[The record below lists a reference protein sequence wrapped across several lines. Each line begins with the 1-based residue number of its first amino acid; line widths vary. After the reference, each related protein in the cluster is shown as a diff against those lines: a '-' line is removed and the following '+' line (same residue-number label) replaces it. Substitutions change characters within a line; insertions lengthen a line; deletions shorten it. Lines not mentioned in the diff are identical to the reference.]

1 MKLVLATR
9 NHGKIVELQRIIA
22 EIMPDVELVGT
33 DSFPDLADVEETEDS
48 FIGNALLKAHA
59 VAKAT
64 GLPAIADDSGLSV
77 NALNGAPG
85 IFSARYAGTHGDDL
99 ANLNKVLSDMDQVR
113 DRSAA
118 FHCAAAFAKPDGF
131 EIVVEAK
138 LLGRLTT
145 VPIGDDGFGY
155 DPIFIPGGFE
165 ITTAQMSPAQK
176 DQISHRGMAFRELV
190 PKIIYS
196 LKEIK

>member
-64 GLPAIADDSGLSV
+64 GLPAIADDSGLTV

-155 DPIFIPGGFE
+155 DPIFIPDGFE
-165 ITTAQMSPAQK
+165 ITTAQMGPAQK
-176 DQISHRGMAFRELV
+176 DQISHRGMAFRALI
-190 PKIIYS
+190 PKVVNA
-196 LKEIK
+196 L

>member
-9 NHGKIVELQRIIA
+9 NKGKIVELQRIIA
-22 EIMPDVELVGT
+22 EVMPEVELIGT
-33 DSFPDLADVEETEDS
+33 DSFPNLDDVEETEDS

-77 NALNGAPG
+77 HALNGAPG

-99 ANLNKVLSDMDQVR
+99 ANLNKVLKNMDGVL

-118 FHCAAAFAKPDGF
+118 FHCAAAFAKPNGF
-131 EIVVEAK
+131 ELVVEEK

-145 VPIGDDGFGY
+145 TPIGESGFGY
-155 DPIFIPGGFE
+155 DPIFIPDGFE
-165 ITTAQMSPAQK
+165 ITTAQMDPSLK
-176 DQISHRGMAFRELV
+176 DEISHRGMAFRALV
-190 PKIIYS
+190 PKV
-196 LKEIK
+196 LNAL

>member
-118 FHCAAAFAKPDGF
+118 FHCAAAFAKPNGF

-138 LLGRLTT
+138 LLGRLTSL
-145 VPIGDDGFGY
+145 PIGDDGFGY
-155 DPIFIPGGFE
+155 DPIFIPDGFK
-165 ITTAQMSPAQK
+165 ITTAQMSPVQK
-176 DQISHRGMAFRELV
+176 DQISHRGMAFRALV
-190 PKIIYS
+190 PKV
-196 LKEIK
+196 LNAL

>member
-9 NHGKIVELQRIIA
+9 NKGKIVELQRIIA
-22 EIMPDVELVGT
+22 EVMPEVELIGT
-33 DSFPDLADVEETEDS
+33 DSFPNLDDVEETEDS

-59 VAKAT
+59 VAKET

-99 ANLNKVLSDMDQVR
+99 ANLNKVLKNMEGVL

-118 FHCAAAFAKPDGF
+118 FNCAAAFAKPDGF
-131 EIVVEAK
+131 ELVVEEK
-138 LLGRLTT
+138 LIGRLTT
-145 VPIGDDGFGY
+145 TPVGESGFGY
-155 DPIFIPGGFE
+155 DPIFIPDGFE
-165 ITTAQMSPAQK
+165 ITTAQMDPALK
-176 DQISHRGMAFRELV
+176 DQISHRGMAFRALV
-190 PKIIYS
+190 PKVFS
-196 LKEIK
+196 AL

>member
-9 NHGKIVELQRIIA
+9 NKGKIVELQRIIA
-22 EIMPDVELVGT
+22 EVMPEVELIGT
-33 DSFPDLADVEETEDS
+33 DSFPNLDDVEETEDS

-99 ANLNKVLSDMDQVR
+99 ANLNKVLKNMEGVL
-113 DRSAA
+113 DRTAA

-131 EIVVEAK
+131 ELVVEEK
-138 LLGRLTT
+138 LIGRLTT
-145 VPIGDDGFGY
+145 TPIGESGFGY
-155 DPIFIPGGFE
+155 DPIFIPDGFE
-165 ITTAQMSPAQK
+165 VTTAQMDPSLK
-176 DQISHRGMAFRELV
+176 DEISHRGMAFRALV
-190 PKIIYS
+190 PKVLS
-196 LKEIK
+196 AL

>member
-22 EIMPDVELVGT
+22 DALPDVELVGT

-85 IFSARYAGTHGDDL
+85 IFSARYAGVHGDDL
-99 ANLNKVLSDMDQVR
+99 ANLNKVLSNMDQVL

-131 EIVVEAK
+131 ELVVEAK
-138 LLGRLTT
+138 LIGRLTT
-145 VPIGDDGFGY
+145 APIGDSGFGY
-155 DPIFIPGGFE
+155 DPIFVPQGLTKTSSQLSDAE
-165 ITTAQMSPAQK
+165 K
-176 DQISHRGMAFRELV
+176 DKISHRGIALRKMSM
-190 PKIIYS
+190 I
-196 LKEIK
+196 LKQLPG

>member
-9 NHGKIVELQRIIA
+9 NKGKIVELQRIIA
-22 EIMPDVELVGT
+22 EVIPEVELIGT
-33 DSFPDLADVEETEDS
+33 DSFPNLDDIEETENS

-59 VAKAT
+59 VAKVT

-99 ANLNKVLSDMDQVR
+99 ANLNKVLKNMDGVL

-131 EIVVEAK
+131 ELVVEEK
-138 LLGRLTT
+138 LIGRLSTT
-145 VPIGDDGFGY
+145 PIGESGFGY
-155 DPIFIPGGFE
+155 DPIFIPDGFE
-165 ITTAQMSPAQK
+165 ITTAQMNPALK
-176 DQISHRGMAFRELV
+176 DQISHRGMAFRALV
-190 PKIIYS
+190 PKVLS
-196 LKEIK
+196 AL

>member
-9 NHGKIVELQRIIA
+9 NKGKIVELQRIIA
-22 EIMPDVELVGT
+22 EVMPQVELIGT
-33 DSFPDLADVEETEDS
+33 DLFTNLEDVEETEDS

-99 ANLNKVLSDMDQVR
+99 ANLNKVLKNMDGVL

-131 EIVVEAK
+131 ELVVEEK

-145 VPIGDDGFGY
+145 TPIGESGFGY
-155 DPIFIPGGFE
+155 DPIFIPDGFE
-165 ITTAQMSPAQK
+165 ITTAQMDPSLK
-176 DQISHRGMAFRELV
+176 DEISHRGMAFRALV
-190 PKIIYS
+190 PKV
-196 LKEIK
+196 LNAL

>member
-9 NHGKIVELQRIIA
+9 NKGKIVELQRIIA
-22 EIMPDVELVGT
+22 EVMPKVELIGT
-33 DSFPDLADVEETEDS
+33 DSFPNLDDVEETEDS

-59 VAKAT
+59 VAKST

-99 ANLNKVLSDMDQVR
+99 ANLNKVLKNMEGVL

-131 EIVVEAK
+131 ELVVEEK
-138 LLGRLTT
+138 LIGRLTT
-145 VPIGDDGFGY
+145 TPIGESGFGY
-155 DPIFIPGGFE
+155 DPIFIPDGFE
-165 ITTAQMSPAQK
+165 ITTAQMNPALK
-176 DQISHRGMAFRELV
+176 DQISHRGMAFRALV
-190 PKIIYS
+190 PKVLS
-196 LKEIK
+196 AL

>member
-9 NHGKIVELQRIIA
+9 NKGKIVELQRIIA
-22 EIMPDVELVGT
+22 GVMPEVELIGT
-33 DSFPDLADVEETEDS
+33 DSFPNLDDVEETEDS

-99 ANLNKVLSDMDQVR
+99 ANLNKVLKNMEGVL

-118 FHCAAAFAKPDGF
+118 FNCAAAFAKPDGF
-131 EIVVEAK
+131 ELVVEEK

-145 VPIGDDGFGY
+145 TPIGDSGFGY
-155 DPIFIPGGFE
+155 DPIFIPDGFE
-165 ITTAQMSPAQK
+165 ITTAQMSPSLK
-176 DQISHRGMAFRELV
+176 DEISHRGMAFRALV
-190 PKIIYS
+190 PKVLS
-196 LKEIK
+196 AL

>member
-9 NHGKIVELQRIIA
+9 NKGKIVELQRIIA
-22 EIMPDVELVGT
+22 EVMPEVELIGT
-33 DSFPDLADVEETEDS
+33 DSFPNLDDVEETEDS

-59 VAKAT
+59 VAKVT

-85 IFSARYAGTHGDDL
+85 IFSARYAGTHVDDL
-99 ANLNKVLSDMDQVR
+99 ANLNKVLRDMAQVL
-113 DRSAA
+113 DRSAS

-131 EIVVEAK
+131 ELFVEDK

-145 VPIGDDGFGY
+145 TPIGESGFGY
-155 DPIFIPGGFE
+155 DPIFIPDGFE
-165 ITTAQMSPAQK
+165 ITTAQMDPALK
-176 DQISHRGMAFRELV
+176 DQISHRGMAFRALV
-190 PKIIYS
+190 PKV
-196 LKEIK
+196 LNAL

>member
-22 EIMPDVELVGT
+22 DALPDVELVGT

-77 NALNGAPG
+77 NALNGDPG
-85 IFSARYAGTHGDDL
+85 IFSARYAGVHGDDL
-99 ANLNKVLSDMDQVR
+99 ANLNKVLKNMDRVL

-145 VPIGDDGFGY
+145 TPIGDDGFGY
-155 DPIFIPGGFE
+155 DPIFIPEGFE
-165 ITTAQMSPAQK
+165 ITTAQMSPSQK
-176 DQISHRGMAFRELV
+176 DQISHRGMAFRALI
-190 PKIIYS
+190 PKVVNA
-196 LKEIK
+196 L

>member
-64 GLPAIADDSGLSV
+64 GLPAIADDSGLTV

-155 DPIFIPGGFE
+155 DPIFIPDGFE

-176 DQISHRGMAFRELV
+176 DQISHRGMAFRALI
-190 PKIIYS
+190 PKVVNA
-196 LKEIK
+196 L

>member
-9 NHGKIVELQRIIA
+9 NKGKIVELQRIIT
-22 EIMPDVELVGT
+22 EVMPEVELIGT
-33 DSFPDLADVEETEDS
+33 DSFPNLDDVEETEDS

-59 VAKAT
+59 VAKST

-99 ANLNKVLSDMDQVR
+99 ANLNKVLKNMEGVL

-131 EIVVEAK
+131 ELVVEEK
-138 LLGRLTT
+138 LIGRLTT
-145 VPIGDDGFGY
+145 TPIGESGFGY
-155 DPIFIPGGFE
+155 DPIFIPDGFE
-165 ITTAQMSPAQK
+165 ITTAQMNPALK
-176 DQISHRGMAFRELV
+176 DQISHRGMAFRALV
-190 PKIIYS
+190 PKVLS
-196 LKEIK
+196 AL

>member
-9 NHGKIVELQRIIA
+9 NQGKIVELQRIIA
-22 EIMPDVELVGT
+22 EVMPEVELIGT
-33 DSFPDLADVEETEDS
+33 DSFPNLDDVEETEDS

-77 NALNGAPG
+77 HALNGAPG

-99 ANLNKVLSDMDQVR
+99 ANLNKVLKNMDGVL

-118 FHCAAAFAKPDGF
+118 FHCAAAFAKPNGF
-131 EIVVEAK
+131 ELVVEEK

-145 VPIGDDGFGY
+145 TPIGESGFGY
-155 DPIFIPGGFE
+155 DPIFIPDGFE
-165 ITTAQMSPAQK
+165 ITTAQMDPSLK
-176 DQISHRGMAFRELV
+176 DEISHRGMAFRALV
-190 PKIIYS
+190 PKV
-196 LKEIK
+196 LNAL

>member
-9 NHGKIVELQRIIA
+9 NKGKIVELQRIIA
-22 EIMPDVELVGT
+22 EVMPEVELIGT
-33 DSFPDLADVEETEDS
+33 DSFPNLDDVEETEDS

-59 VAKAT
+59 VAKVT

-99 ANLNKVLSDMDQVR
+99 ANLNKVLRDMAQVL
-113 DRSAA
+113 DRSAS

-131 EIVVEAK
+131 ELFVEEK

-145 VPIGDDGFGY
+145 TPIGESGFGY
-155 DPIFIPGGFE
+155 DPIFIPYGFE
-165 ITTAQMSPAQK
+165 ITTAQMDPALK
-176 DQISHRGMAFRELV
+176 DQISHRGMAFRALV
-190 PKIIYS
+190 PKV
-196 LKEIK
+196 LNAL

>member
-85 IFSARYAGTHGDDL
+85 IFSARYAGIHGDDL
-99 ANLNKVLSDMDQVR
+99 ANLNKVLNNMDGVT
-113 DRSAA
+113 DRKAA

-131 EIVVEAK
+131 ELVVEAK
-138 LLGRLTT
+138 LIGRLTT
-145 VPIGDDGFGY
+145 APIGDSGFGY
-155 DPIFIPGGFE
+155 DPIFIPDGFE
-165 ITTAQMSPAQK
+165 ITTAQMSPSQK
-176 DQISHRGMAFRELV
+176 DQISHRGMAFRALV
-190 PKIIYS
+190 PKV
-196 LKEIK
+196 LNTL

>member
-9 NHGKIVELQRIIA
+9 NKGKIVELQRIIA
-22 EIMPDVELVGT
+22 EVMPEVELIGT
-33 DSFPDLADVEETEDS
+33 DSFPNLDDVEETEDS

-99 ANLNKVLSDMDQVR
+99 ANLNKVLKNMDGVL

-131 EIVVEAK
+131 ELVVEEK
-138 LLGRLTT
+138 LTGTLTT
-145 VPIGDDGFGY
+145 TPIGESGFGY
-155 DPIFIPGGFE
+155 DPIFIPNGFE
-165 ITTAQMSPAQK
+165 ITTAQMNPALK
-176 DQISHRGMAFRELV
+176 DQISHRGMAFRALV
-190 PKIIYS
+190 PKVLS
-196 LKEIK
+196 AL

>member
-9 NHGKIVELQRIIA
+9 NKGKIVELQRIIA
-22 EIMPDVELVGT
+22 EVMPEVELIGT
-33 DSFPDLADVEETEDS
+33 DSFPNLDDVEETEDS

-77 NALNGAPG
+77 PALNGAAG

-99 ANLNKVLSDMDQVR
+99 ANLNKVLKNMEGVL
-113 DRSAA
+113 DRTAA

-131 EIVVEAK
+131 ELVVEEK

-145 VPIGDDGFGY
+145 TPIGESGFGY
-155 DPIFIPGGFE
+155 DPIFIPDGFE
-165 ITTAQMSPAQK
+165 ITTAQMDPALK
-176 DQISHRGMAFRELV
+176 DQISHRGMAFRALV
-190 PKIIYS
+190 PKVLS
-196 LKEIK
+196 AL

>member
-9 NHGKIVELQRIIA
+9 NKGKIVELQRIIA
-22 EIMPDVELVGT
+22 EVMPEVELIGT
-33 DSFPDLADVEETEDS
+33 DSFPNLDDVEETEDS

-77 NALNGAPG
+77 NALDGAPG
-85 IFSARYAGTHGDDL
+85 IFSARYAGAHGDDL
-99 ANLNKVLSDMDQVR
+99 ANLNKVLKNMEGVL

-131 EIVVEAK
+131 ELVVEEK
-138 LLGRLTT
+138 LIGRLTT
-145 VPIGDDGFGY
+145 TPIGEAGFGY
-155 DPIFIPGGFE
+155 DPIFIPDGFE
-165 ITTAQMSPAQK
+165 ITTAQMDPALK
-176 DQISHRGMAFRELV
+176 DQISHRGMAFRALV
-190 PKIIYS
+190 PKVLS
-196 LKEIK
+196 AL

>member
-9 NHGKIVELQRIIA
+9 NKGKIVELQRIIA
-22 EIMPDVELVGT
+22 EVMPEVELIGT
-33 DSFPDLADVEETEDS
+33 DSFPNLDDVEETEDS

-99 ANLNKVLSDMDQVR
+99 ANLNMVLKNMDGVL

-131 EIVVEAK
+131 ELVVEEK
-138 LLGRLTT
+138 LIGRLTT
-145 VPIGDDGFGY
+145 TPIGESGFGY
-155 DPIFIPGGFE
+155 DPIFIPDGFE
-165 ITTAQMSPAQK
+165 VTTAQMDPSLK
-176 DQISHRGMAFRELV
+176 DEISHRGMAFRALV
-190 PKIIYS
+190 PKVLS
-196 LKEIK
+196 AL

>member
-9 NHGKIVELQRIIA
+9 NKGKIVELQRIIA
-22 EIMPDVELVGT
+22 EVMPEVELIGT
-33 DSFPDLADVEETEDS
+33 DSFPNLDDVEETEDS

-77 NALNGAPG
+77 NALDGAPG
-85 IFSARYAGTHGDDL
+85 IFSARYAGAHGDDL
-99 ANLNKVLSDMDQVR
+99 ANLNKVLKNMEGVL

-131 EIVVEAK
+131 ELVVEEQ
-138 LLGRLTT
+138 LIGRLTT
-145 VPIGDDGFGY
+145 TAIGESGFGY
-155 DPIFIPGGFE
+155 DPIFIPDGFE
-165 ITTAQMSPAQK
+165 ITTAQMNPALK
-176 DQISHRGMAFRELV
+176 DQISHRGMAFRALV
-190 PKIIYS
+190 PKVLS
-196 LKEIK
+196 AL

>member
-9 NHGKIVELQRIIA
+9 NKGKIVELQRIIA
-22 EIMPDVELVGT
+22 GVMPEVELIGT
-33 DSFPDLADVEETEDS
+33 DSFPNLDDVEETEDS

-99 ANLNKVLSDMDQVR
+99 ANLNKVLKNMEGVL

-131 EIVVEAK
+131 ELVVEEK
-138 LLGRLTT
+138 LIGRLTT
-145 VPIGDDGFGY
+145 TPIGESGFGY
-155 DPIFIPGGFE
+155 DPIFIPDGFE
-165 ITTAQMSPAQK
+165 ITTAQMDPALK
-176 DQISHRGMAFRELV
+176 DQISHRGMAFRALV
-190 PKIIYS
+190 PKVFGA
-196 LKEIK
+196 L

>member
-9 NHGKIVELQRIIA
+9 NKGKIVELQRIIA
-22 EIMPDVELVGT
+22 EVMPQVELIGT
-33 DSFPDLADVEETEDS
+33 DLFTNLEDVEETEDS

-77 NALNGAPG
+77 HALNGAPG

-99 ANLNKVLSDMDQVR
+99 ANLNKVLKNMDGVL

-131 EIVVEAK
+131 ELVVEEK

-145 VPIGDDGFGY
+145 TPIGESGFGY
-155 DPIFIPGGFE
+155 DPIFIPDGFE
-165 ITTAQMSPAQK
+165 ITTAQMDPSLK
-176 DQISHRGMAFRELV
+176 DEISHRGMAFRALV
-190 PKIIYS
+190 PKV
-196 LKEIK
+196 LNAL

>member
-9 NHGKIVELQRIIA
+9 NQGKIVELQRIIA
-22 EIMPDVELVGT
+22 EVMPGVELIGT
-33 DSFPDLADVEETEDS
+33 DSFPNLDDVEETEDS

-99 ANLNKVLSDMDQVR
+99 ANLNKVLKNMEGVL

-131 EIVVEAK
+131 ELVVEEK

-145 VPIGDDGFGY
+145 TPIGESGFGY
-155 DPIFIPGGFE
+155 DPIFIPDGFE
-165 ITTAQMSPAQK
+165 ITTAQMNPALK
-176 DQISHRGMAFRELV
+176 DQISHRGMAFRALV
-190 PKIIYS
+190 PKVLS
-196 LKEIK
+196 AL

>member
-113 DRSAA
+113 DRSAT

-155 DPIFIPGGFE
+155 DPIFIPDGYE
-165 ITTAQMSPAQK
+165 ITTAQLSPAQK
-176 DQISHRGMAFRELV
+176 DQISHRGMAFRALI
-190 PKIIYS
+190 PKVVNA
-196 LKEIK
+196 L

>member
-9 NHGKIVELQRIIA
+9 NHGKIVELQRIIVDA
-22 EIMPDVELVGT
+22 LPNVELVGT

-77 NALNGAPG
+77 NALNGDPG
-85 IFSARYAGTHGDDL
+85 IFSARYAGVHGDDL
-99 ANLNKVLSDMDQVR
+99 ANLNKVLKNMDRVL

-145 VPIGDDGFGY
+145 TPIGDDGFGY
-155 DPIFIPGGFE
+155 DPIFIPDGFE
-165 ITTAQMSPAQK
+165 ITTAQMSPSQK
-176 DQISHRGMAFRELV
+176 DQISHRGMAFRALI
-190 PKIIYS
+190 PKVVNA
-196 LKEIK
+196 L

>member
-9 NHGKIVELQRIIA
+9 NKGKIVELQRIIA
-22 EIMPDVELVGT
+22 EVMPEVELIGT
-33 DSFPDLADVEETEDS
+33 DSFPNLDDVEETEDS

-59 VAKAT
+59 VAKVT

-99 ANLNKVLSDMDQVR
+99 ANLNKVLRDMAQVL
-113 DRSAA
+113 DRSAS

-131 EIVVEAK
+131 ELFVEEK

-145 VPIGDDGFGY
+145 TPIGESGFGY
-155 DPIFIPGGFE
+155 DQIFIPDGFE
-165 ITTAQMSPAQK
+165 ITTAQMDPALK
-176 DQISHRGMAFRELV
+176 DQISHRGMAFRALV
-190 PKIIYS
+190 PKV
-196 LKEIK
+196 LNAL

>member
-9 NHGKIVELQRIIA
+9 NKGKIVELQRIIA
-22 EIMPDVELVGT
+22 EVMPEVELIGT
-33 DSFPDLADVEETEDS
+33 DSFPNLDDVEETEDS

-99 ANLNKVLSDMDQVR
+99 ANLNKVLKNMEGVL

-131 EIVVEAK
+131 ELVVEEK
-138 LLGRLTT
+138 LIGRLTT
-145 VPIGDDGFGY
+145 TAIGESGFGY
-155 DPIFIPGGFE
+155 DPIFIPDGFE
-165 ITTAQMSPAQK
+165 ITTAQMNPSLK
-176 DQISHRGMAFRELV
+176 DEISHRGMAFRALV
-190 PKIIYS
+190 PKV
-196 LKEIK
+196 LNAL

>member
-9 NHGKIVELQRIIA
+9 NKGKIVELQRIIA
-22 EIMPDVELVGT
+22 EVMPEVELIGT
-33 DSFPDLADVEETEDS
+33 DSFPNLDDVEETEDS

-64 GLPAIADDSGLSV
+64 GLPAIADDSGLRV
-77 NALNGAPG
+77 HALNGAPG

-99 ANLNKVLSDMDQVR
+99 ANLNKVLKNMDGVL

-131 EIVVEAK
+131 ELVVEEK

-145 VPIGDDGFGY
+145 TPIGESGFGY
-155 DPIFIPGGFE
+155 DPIFIPDGFE
-165 ITTAQMSPAQK
+165 ITTAQMDPSLK
-176 DQISHRGMAFRELV
+176 DEISHRGMAFRALV
-190 PKIIYS
+190 PKV
-196 LKEIK
+196 LNAL

>member
-9 NHGKIVELQRIIA
+9 NQGKIVELQRIIA
-22 EIMPDVELVGT
+22 EVMPGVELIGT
-33 DSFPDLADVEETEDS
+33 DSFPNLDDVEETEDS

-77 NALNGAPG
+77 NALDGAPG
-85 IFSARYAGTHGDDL
+85 IFSARYAGAHGDDL
-99 ANLNKVLSDMDQVR
+99 ANLNKVLKNMEGVL

-131 EIVVEAK
+131 ELVVEEK
-138 LLGRLTT
+138 LIGRLTT
-145 VPIGDDGFGY
+145 TPIGESGFGY
-155 DPIFIPGGFE
+155 DPIFVPDGFE
-165 ITTAQMSPAQK
+165 ITTAQMDPALK
-176 DQISHRGMAFRELV
+176 DQISHRGMAFRALV
-190 PKIIYS
+190 PKVLS
-196 LKEIK
+196 AL

>member
-9 NHGKIVELQRIIA
+9 NQGKIVELQRIIA
-22 EIMPDVELVGT
+22 EVMPEVELIGT
-33 DSFPDLADVEETEDS
+33 DSFPNLDDVEETEDS

-77 NALNGAPG
+77 NALDGAPG
-85 IFSARYAGTHGDDL
+85 IFSARYAGAHGDDL
-99 ANLNKVLSDMDQVR
+99 ANLNKVLKNMEGVL

-131 EIVVEAK
+131 ELVVEEK
-138 LLGRLTT
+138 LIGILTT
-145 VPIGDDGFGY
+145 TPIGESGFGY
-155 DPIFIPGGFE
+155 DPIFIPDGFE
-165 ITTAQMSPAQK
+165 ITTAQMNPALK
-176 DQISHRGMAFRELV
+176 DQISHRGMAFRALV
-190 PKIIYS
+190 PKVLS
-196 LKEIK
+196 AL

>member
-9 NHGKIVELQRIIA
+9 NKGKIVELQRIIA
-22 EIMPDVELVGT
+22 EVMPEVELIGT
-33 DSFPDLADVEETEDS
+33 DSFPNLDDVEETENS

-99 ANLNKVLSDMDQVR
+99 ANLNKVLKNMDGVL

-131 EIVVEAK
+131 ELVVEEK
-138 LLGRLTT
+138 LIGRLTT
-145 VPIGDDGFGY
+145 TPIGESGFGY
-155 DPIFIPGGFE
+155 DPIFIPDGFE
-165 ITTAQMSPAQK
+165 VTTAQMDPAFK
-176 DQISHRGMAFRELV
+176 DQISHRGMAFRALV
-190 PKIIYS
+190 PKV
-196 LKEIK
+196 LGAL

>member
-9 NHGKIVELQRIIA
+9 NKGKIVELQRIIA
-22 EIMPDVELVGT
+22 EVMPEVELIGT
-33 DSFPDLADVEETEDS
+33 DSFPNLDDVEETEDS

-99 ANLNKVLSDMDQVR
+99 ANLNKVLKNMDGVL

-131 EIVVEAK
+131 ELVVEEQ
-138 LLGRLTT
+138 LIGRLTT
-145 VPIGDDGFGY
+145 TAIGESGFGY
-155 DPIFIPGGFE
+155 DPIFIPDGFE
-165 ITTAQMSPAQK
+165 ITTAQMDPALK
-176 DQISHRGMAFRELV
+176 DQISHRGMAFRALV
-190 PKIIYS
+190 PKVLS
-196 LKEIK
+196 AL

>member
-1 MKLVLATR
+1 MKMVLATR
-9 NHGKIVELQRIIA
+9 NQGKIVELQRIFA
-22 EIMPDVELVGT
+22 YAMPDFELLGT

-99 ANLNKVLSDMDQVR
+99 ANLNKVLSNMNGVT
-113 DRSAA
+113 DRAAA

-131 EIVVEAK
+131 ELVVEAK

-145 VPIGDDGFGY
+145 APFGDAGFGY
-155 DPIFIPGGFE
+155 DPIFIPDGFE
-165 ITTAQMSPAQK
+165 LTTAQMSPSQK
-176 DQISHRGMAFRELV
+176 DQVSHRGMAFRALI
-190 PKIIYS
+190 PKVLS
-196 LKEIK
+196 AL

>member
-9 NHGKIVELQRIIA
+9 NQGKIVELQRIIA
-22 EIMPDVELVGT
+22 EVMPEVELIGT
-33 DSFPDLADVEETEDS
+33 DSFPNLDDVEETEDS

-99 ANLNKVLSDMDQVR
+99 ANLNKVLKNMEGVL

-131 EIVVEAK
+131 ELVVEEK
-138 LLGRLTT
+138 LIGKLTT
-145 VPIGDDGFGY
+145 TPIGESGFGY
-155 DPIFIPGGFE
+155 DPIFIPDGFE
-165 ITTAQMSPAQK
+165 ITTAQMNPALK
-176 DQISHRGMAFRELV
+176 DQISHRGMAFRALV
-190 PKIIYS
+190 PKVLS
-196 LKEIK
+196 AL

>member
-9 NHGKIVELQRIIA
+9 NKGKIVELQRIIA
-22 EIMPDVELVGT
+22 EVMPEVELIGT
-33 DSFPDLADVEETEDS
+33 DSFPNLDDVEETEDS

-99 ANLNKVLSDMDQVR
+99 ANLNKVLKNMDGVL

-131 EIVVEAK
+131 ELVVEEK
-138 LLGRLTT
+138 LTGTLTT
-145 VPIGDDGFGY
+145 APIGESGFGY
-155 DPIFIPGGFE
+155 DPIFIPNGFE
-165 ITTAQMSPAQK
+165 ITTAQMNPALK
-176 DQISHRGMAFRELV
+176 DQISHRGMAFRALV
-190 PKIIYS
+190 PKVLS
-196 LKEIK
+196 AL

>member
-9 NHGKIVELQRIIA
+9 NKGKIVELQRIIA
-22 EIMPDVELVGT
+22 EVMPEVELIGT
-33 DSFPDLADVEETEDS
+33 DSFPNLDDVEETEDS

-99 ANLNKVLSDMDQVR
+99 ANLNKVLKNMDGVL

-131 EIVVEAK
+131 ELVVEEK

-145 VPIGDDGFGY
+145 TPIGESGFGY
-155 DPIFIPGGFE
+155 DPIFIPDGFE
-165 ITTAQMSPAQK
+165 ITTAQMDPSLK
-176 DQISHRGMAFRELV
+176 DEISHRGMAFRALV
-190 PKIIYS
+190 PKV
-196 LKEIK
+196 LNAL

>member
-9 NHGKIVELQRIIA
+9 NKGKIVELQRIIA
-22 EIMPDVELVGT
+22 EVMPEVELIGT

-48 FIGNALLKAHA
+48 FSGNALLKAHA

-99 ANLNKVLSDMDQVR
+99 ANLNKVLKNMEGVL

-131 EIVVEAK
+131 ELVVEEK
-138 LLGRLTT
+138 LIGRLITA
-145 VPIGDDGFGY
+145 PIGESGFGY
-155 DPIFIPGGFE
+155 DPIFIPDGFE
-165 ITTAQMSPAQK
+165 ITTAQMDPALK
-176 DQISHRGMAFRELV
+176 DQISHRGMAFRALV
-190 PKIIYS
+190 PKVFS
-196 LKEIK
+196 AL

>member
-9 NHGKIVELQRIIA
+9 NKGKIVELQRIIA
-22 EIMPDVELVGT
+22 EVMPEVELIGT
-33 DSFPDLADVEETEDS
+33 DSFPNLDDVEETEDS
-48 FIGNALLKAHA
+48 FAGNALLKAHA

-99 ANLNKVLSDMDQVR
+99 ANLNKVLKNMEGVL

-118 FHCAAAFAKPDGF
+118 FHCAAAFAKPGGF
-131 EIVVEAK
+131 ELVVEEK
-138 LLGRLTT
+138 LIGRLTT
-145 VPIGDDGFGY
+145 SPIGESGFGY
-155 DPIFIPGGFE
+155 DPIFIPDGFE
-165 ITTAQMSPAQK
+165 ITTAQMDPSLK
-176 DQISHRGMAFRELV
+176 DQISHRGMAFRALV
-190 PKIIYS
+190 PKVLS
-196 LKEIK
+196 AL